1 MIDIQIKKRIKIM
14 LILYTIVFMM
24 VQIIKGQLICIDSI
38 SLASGSN
45 ILG

>member
-1 MIDIQIKKRIKIM
+1 M
-14 LILYTIVFMM
+14 LILYNIVFIMI
-24 VQIIKGQLICIDSI
+24 QIIKGQSIYIDSI